1 MGETSRKPSDRAERE
16 TQTPSGQAATARVT
30 PVRQALTI
38 GATAAGVGALI
49 VAWFSVAEPTKQG
62 VASAL
67 GVGSQERRAESVSSG
82 ASLIESAQAK
92 VDEVPLSARPLLPNG
107 LSRAALAP
115 DAFNGVK
122 SLLGDAEVR
131 LIEIYQQIGAGNH
144 RQALTLAEQ
153 LVDQHPNFQLAQ
165 LVLGDLLSL
174 QTRPIR
180 QLGDVPDT
188 KALAAQAQLAAL
200 RDESRRRISA
210 LTERP
215 PEGRLPSQILALGSE
230 NRHVIAVDAS
240 RSRLYLF
247 ENLGARSRVVSEAVA
262 PQLRLVSDFY
272 ISVGLSGIEKMV
284 EGDQRTPLGV
294 YFITSNLDPAKLPDL
309 YGAGALPINY
319 PNALDLRRGKTGHGI
334 WLHGTPSAQFV
345 RAPLASDGCVVLSN
359 PDLERLLS
367 TVAIKTTPVIIA
379 PELHWVEPEV
389 LIQKRADFDR
399 ALAAWKDAKSSGN
412 AEQLRAMYSDAF
424 RAQGRDI
431 HQWWLRTETELRRK
445 GLGEVQLSDVSLL
458 HWRDTE
464 DTMVVNFNET
474 LAGQPRSV
482 TKRQYW
488 GRENGQWK
496 IFFEGPVG

>member
-1 MGETSRKPSDRAERE
+1 MGESSSTPSDQAERE
-16 TQTPSGQAATARVT
+16 TQAPLGQAPIGRIHSI
-30 PVRQALTI
+30 RQALT
-38 GATAAGVGALI
+38 ASAAAAGAGAMIL
-49 VAWFSVAEPTKQG
+49 AWLSVSEPTRQG
-62 VASAL
+62 LAAAL
-67 GVGSQERRAESVSSG
+67 GVGPQDRRPEAALHS

-92 VDEVPLSARPLLPNG
+92 VDEVPLSSRPLLPNG
-107 LSRAALAP
+107 LAKAALAP
-115 DAFNGVK
+115 DTFDGVK
-122 SLLGDAEVR
+122 PLLGDAEVR
-131 LIEIYQQIGAGNH
+131 LIEIYQHIGAGKH
-144 RQALTLAEQ
+144 RQALQLAEE
-153 LVDQHPNFQLAQ
+153 LVARHPNFQLAQ

-174 QTRPIR
+174 QTRPVR

-200 RDESRRRISA
+200 REESRRRISA

-215 PEGRLPSQILALGSE
+215 PEGRLPSQILALGGES
-230 NRHVIAVDAS
+230 RHVIAVDTS

-247 ENLGARSRVVSEAVA
+247 ENLGHQGQGVSEAVG
-262 PQLRLVSDFY
+262 PQLRLVSDYY

-294 YFITSNLDPAKLPDL
+294 YFITGNLDPAKLPDL

-334 WLHGTPSAQFV
+334 WLHGTPRAQFV

-367 TVAIKTTPVIIA
+367 TVAIRTTPVIIA
-379 PELHWVEPEV
+379 PELHWVEPDV
-389 LIQKRADFDR
+389 LAQKRADFDQ

-412 AEQLRAMYSDAF
+412 AEQLRTLYSDAF
-424 RAQGRDI
+424 RSQGRDI
-431 HQWWLRTETELRRK
+431 HQWWPRTEAELRRK
-445 GLGEVQLSDVSLL
+445 GLGEVHLSDVSML

-474 LAGQPRSV
+474 LAGQPRAV